1 VTASSASAGTAL
13 LDLLDASTGVVCAVG
28 AGGKKSLLNHLAT
41 THPGRVALTTT
52 VFMTHFAG
60 NARFAVAVDEDA
72 RLPEAVAALDPALSV
87 VYACPSNKPG
97 RWVGVSEGTLGRI
110 HREGG
115 FAATYVKA
123 DGARMRFMKA
133 PADGE
138 PALPACCTHVVPIVS
153 ALAIGEPLT
162 AAVAHRVERI
172 ERIERVAGLRENERI
187 TARHLGQLLASA
199 DGSMKATEGRRVVPV
214 INMVDDDLR
223 EAQAREAAEIA
234 LALCS
239 RIDRVVLACLAR
251 TENPVV
257 AVVQR

>member
-1 VTASSASAGTAL
+1 VTASGASAGSAL
-13 LDLLDASTGVVCAVG
+13 LDLLDASAGVVCAVG

-52 VFMTHFAG
+52 VFMTCFAG
-60 NARFAVAVDEDA
+60 NPGFAIAVDEDE
-72 RLPEAVAALDPALSV
+72 RLPGAVAALDPALGV

-97 RWVGVSEGTLGRI
+97 RWAGVSEATLERI
-110 HREGG
+110 HRDGD

-123 DGARMRFMKA
+123 DGARMRYMKA

-138 PALPACCTHVVPIVS
+138 PALPACCTNVVPILS

-172 ERIERVAGLRENERI
+172 ERVTGLRENEWI
-187 TARHLGQLLASA
+187 TARHFGQLLASA

-214 INMVDDDLR
+214 INMVDDDVR
-223 EAQAREAAEIA
+223 EAQAREAAEVA
-234 LALCS
+234 LELCS

>member
-1 VTASSASAGTAL
+1 M
-13 LDLLDASTGVVCAVG
+13 LDLLDAGAGVVCAVG

-41 THPGRVALTTT
+41 THRGRVALTTT

-60 NARFAVAVDEDA
+60 NARFAVAVDEDE
-72 RLPEAVAALDPALSV
+72 RLPGAVASVDPALGV
-87 VYACPSNKPG
+87 VYACPSDKPG
-97 RWVGVSEGTLGRI
+97 RWAGVSAATLERI
-110 HREGG
+110 HRDGG

-123 DGARMRFMKA
+123 DGARMRHIKA

-138 PALPACCTHVVPIVS
+138 PALPACCTNVVPILS

-172 ERIERVAGLRENERI
+172 EIVTGLRENERI

-223 EAQAREAAEIA
+223 EAQAREAAEVA

>member
-1 VTASSASAGTAL
+1 MTPSRASAGSAL

-41 THPGRVALTTT
+41 THRGRVALTTT

-60 NARFAVAVDEDA
+60 NARFAVAVDEDE
-72 RLPEAVAALDPALSV
+72 RLPGAVAALDPALSV

-97 RWVGVSEGTLGRI
+97 RWAGVSEATLERI
-110 HREGG
+110 HREGD
-115 FAATYVKA
+115 FVATYVKA
-123 DGARMRFMKA
+123 DGARMRFTKA

-138 PALPACCTHVVPIVS
+138 PALPACCTNVVPILS

-162 AAVAHRVERI
+162 AAVAHRVEHI
-172 ERIERVAGLRENERI
+172 QRVTGLRENERI

-223 EAQAREAAEIA
+223 EAQAREAAEVA
-234 LALCS
+234 LVLCS

>member
-1 VTASSASAGTAL
+1 MGHGAL
-13 LDLLDASTGVVCAVG
+13 LDLLDARSGIVCAVG
-28 AGGKKSLLNHLAT
+28 AGGKKSLLNHLAAA
-41 THPGRVALTTT
+41 HPARVALTST
-52 VFMTHFAG
+52 VFMSYFPGHP
-60 NARFAVAVDEDA
+60 RFAIAVDEDE
-72 RLPEAVAALDPALSV
+72 RLPEAVAALDPALGV
-87 VYACPSNKPG
+87 VYACPSNKLG
-97 RWVGVSEGTLGRI
+97 RWAGVSEATLERI
-110 HREGG
+110 HREGR

-123 DGARMRFMKA
+123 DGARMRHVKA

-138 PALPACCTHVVPIVS
+138 PALPACCTNVVPVVS

-172 ERIERVAGLRENERI
+172 GRVTGLHENARI

-199 DGSMKATEGRRVVPV
+199 DGSMKGTEGRRVVPV

-223 EAQAREAAEIA
+223 EAQAREAAEVA
-234 LALCS
+234 LELCS

>member
-1 VTASSASAGTAL
+1 VTASRPSAGSAL
-13 LDLLDASTGVVCAVG
+13 LHLLDASTGVVCAVG
-28 AGGKKSLLNHLAT
+28 AGGKKSLLHHLAT

-60 NARFAVAVDEDA
+60 HPRFAVAVDEDE
-72 RLPEAVAALDPALSV
+72 RLPGAVAALDPALSV
-87 VYACPSNKPG
+87 VYACPSDKPG
-97 RWVGVSEGTLGRI
+97 RWSGVGESTLERI

-123 DGARMRFMKA
+123 DGARMRFVKA

-138 PALPACCTHVVPIVS
+138 PALPACCTTVVPILS

-162 AAVAHRVERI
+162 VAVAHRVERI
-172 ERIERVAGLRENERI
+172 ERVTGLRENERI

-223 EAQAREAAEIA
+223 EAQAREAAAVA
-234 LALCS
+234 LELCS
-239 RIDRVVLACLAR
+239 RIDRVVLARLAR
-251 TENPVV
+251 TDAPVV

>member
-1 VTASSASAGTAL
+1 MTSSRAGAGGAL
-13 LDLLDASTGVVCAVG
+13 LDLLDASAGVVCAVG
-28 AGGKKSLLNHLAT
+28 AGGKKSLLNHLAA
-41 THPGRVALTTT
+41 THPGRAALTTT
-52 VFMTHFAG
+52 VFMTCFAG
-60 NARFAVAVDEDA
+60 QAGFAVAVDEDE
-72 RLPEAVAALDPALSV
+72 RLPGAVAALDPTLSV
-87 VYACPSNKPG
+87 VYACPSHKPG
-97 RWVGVSEGTLGRI
+97 RWAGVSEATLERI
-110 HREGG
+110 HRDGG

-123 DGARMRFMKA
+123 DGARMRYLKA

-172 ERIERVAGLRENERI
+172 ELVTGLRENERI

-214 INMVDDDLR
+214 INMVDDHLR
-223 EAQAREAAEIA
+223 EAQAREAAEVA

-239 RIDRVVLACLAR
+239 GIDRVVLACLAR
-251 TENPVV
+251 TGNPVV